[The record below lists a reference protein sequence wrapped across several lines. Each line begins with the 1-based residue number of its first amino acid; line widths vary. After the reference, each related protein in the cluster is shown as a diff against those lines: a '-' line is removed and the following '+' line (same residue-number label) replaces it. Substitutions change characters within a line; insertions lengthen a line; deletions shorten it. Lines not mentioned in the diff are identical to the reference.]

1 MGMIYF
7 LSHMQSLL
15 QHGCGEV
22 WAPKGGEGG
31 GWGTKAV
38 KNGMGMDGD
47 QFNWYIKKCL
57 EVIGKTLDHKM
68 FF

>member
-1 MGMIYF
+1 MNLSVLTDQSNVVIYF

-22 WAPKGGEGG
+22 WAPGEGG
-31 GWGTKAV
+31 DTKAV
-38 KNGMGMDGD
+38 KNGMGMGGD

-57 EVIGKTLDHKM
+57 EVICKN
-68 FF
+68 